1 MSFTAS
7 LRAPDGF
14 HLPDAMNLCQ
24 EEYPGLFNKFGGHP
38 CAAGFSIDAENLI
51 KAKELMS
58 KNLSQQGLSIK
69 QKSDSQAKIDI
80 PIELIQY
87 STKKEVI
94 WITEK
99 EVDLELLSQIDFLD
113 PFGQDFPMPSLAFQV
128 LESTLSNIQ
137 WLGNEQKHLKLKTQN
152 QIPLT
157 FFNLKSE
164 TKDFFESK
172 NKTKNLWV
180 FAKLNQNAW
189 NNKRSLELVVDKV
202 FVIKIA
208 VL

>member
-7 LRAPDGF
+7 LRAPEGY

-24 EEYPGLFNKFGGHP
+24 EEVSGLFNKFGGHP
-38 CAAGFSIDAENLI
+38 CAAGFSIEPQNLF
-51 KAKELMS
+51 KAKELLS
-58 KNLSQQGLSIK
+58 KHLSQQGLSIN
-69 QKSDSQAKIDI
+69 QKSDSQTKVNI
-80 PIELIQY
+80 PEKLIQY
-87 STKKEVI
+87 SAKKEVV

-99 EVDLELLSQIDFLD
+99 EIDLELLGQIDSLD
-113 PFGQDFPMPSLAFQV
+113 PFGQDFPMPYLAFQV
-128 LESTLSNIQ
+128 LDATLNNIQ
-137 WLGNEQKHLKLKTQN
+137 WLGNEQKHLKLKTIN

-157 FFNLKSE
+157 FFNLKPE

-172 NKTKNLWV
+172 NKVENLWV

-202 FVIKIA
+202 FLV
-208 VL
+208 